1 MVDCLMVD
9 CLRVDCSFLLQCLAP
24 AASLLK
30 EECGVPLKQNIM

>member
-1 MVDCLMVD
+1 MVDFM
-9 CLRVDCSFLLQCLAP
+9 RVDCSFPLQGLAP